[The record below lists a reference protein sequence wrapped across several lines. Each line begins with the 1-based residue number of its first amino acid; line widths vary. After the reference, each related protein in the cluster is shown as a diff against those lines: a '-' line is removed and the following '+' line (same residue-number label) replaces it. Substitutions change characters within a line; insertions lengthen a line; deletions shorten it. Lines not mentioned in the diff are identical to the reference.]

1 MMSIW
6 KKLAAA
12 VFLSASL
19 AAPAWAHTPD
29 ISTAKITPKGNHVY
43 SVDIGFLATDL
54 ERMFSET
61 MSERP
66 GVDLSPPG
74 VLETEIG
81 KFVKRR
87 VFMEDATGRACESH
101 VGSAGEDPTNA
112 DSALVVVNF
121 DCAKVPGQIFYNAT
135 KLLDA
140 QGSKG
145 KHLVTLTGTE
155 NAGETMLYPGNP
167 PLDLSKP
174 LMTTWQ
180 IMRKFG
186 EAGVEHIVTGYDHIC
201 FLLALILWAHRV
213 LPVVKIVTAFT
224 VSHSIT
230 LSLAA
235 LDIFELPT
243 NLTESLIAASII
255 FVALENFYSR
265 NVDGRWIVT
274 FLFGFI
280 HGFGFASGLK
290 ELNVQ
295 QTTIVP
301 ALASFNIG
309 VELGQI
315 GVVLIVLPILLYID
329 RHTKGKRHAMLVYAG
344 STIIALFG
352 LYWLLERIG
361 VLARLGLA

>member
-1 MMSIW
+1 MISIS
-6 KKLAAA
+6 KKLAVIAL
-12 VFLSASL
+12 LSAGL
-19 AAPAWAHTPD
+19 AAPAWAHTAD
-29 ISTAKITPKGNHVY
+29 ISTAKIEAKENRVY
-43 SVDIGFLATDL
+43 RVDVGFLATDL

-61 MSERP
+61 IAERS
-66 GVDLSPPG
+66 GVDLQPPG
-74 VLETEIG
+74 ALEAEIG

-87 VFMEDATGRACESH
+87 VSTEDAGGRACASH
-101 VGSAGEDPTNA
+101 VESAGEDPTNA
-112 DSALVVVNF
+112 DSALVVLRF
-121 DCAKVPGQIFYNAT
+121 DCAGVPGQIFYNAT
-135 KLLDA
+135 KLLAA
-140 QGSKG
+140 QGPKG

-155 NAGETMLYPGNP
+155 NAGETMLNPASP

-180 IMRKFG
+180 IMLKFG
-186 EAGVEHIVTGYDHIC
+186 AAGVEHILTGYDHIC

-224 VSHSIT
+224 ISHSIT

-235 LDIFELPT
+235 LDVFTLPT
-243 NLTESLIAASII
+243 TLTESAIAASII
-255 FVALENFYSR
+255 FVAVENFFSKNIER
-265 NVDGRWIVT
+265 RWIVT

-295 QTTIVP
+295 QSTIVP

-309 VELGQI
+309 VEFGQI
-315 GVVLIVLPILLYID
+315 GIVLIVLPILLYID
-329 RHTKGKRHAMLVYAG
+329 RHTKGERHNVLVYSG

-352 LYWLLERIG
+352 LYWLLERLG
-361 VLARLGLA
+361 VISVG